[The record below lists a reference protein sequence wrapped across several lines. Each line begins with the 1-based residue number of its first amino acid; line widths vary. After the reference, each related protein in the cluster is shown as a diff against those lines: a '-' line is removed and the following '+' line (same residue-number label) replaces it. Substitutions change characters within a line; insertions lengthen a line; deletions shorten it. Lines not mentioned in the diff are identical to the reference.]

1 MGKIIMTTNIQ
12 RYSALKSEVLED
24 DYGHLVRYE
33 DHLQR
38 LRKARKQFTFK
49 ELSDQFEKEFIETY
63 PGALT
68 SEEESLARTAMEY
81 TARMTG
87 ILK

>member
-1 MGKIIMTTNIQ
+1 MTTNIQ
-12 RYSALKSEVLED
+12 RYSALKSAVLED

-33 DHLQR
+33 DHLKR

-49 ELSDQFEKEFIETY
+49 ELSDQFEEEFIEPY

-68 SEEESLARTAMEY
+68 PEEESLARTAMEY
-81 TARMTG
+81 TARMVG
-87 ILK
+87 AMEE